1 MVASNKEPAAISWY
15 QAAQRLQ
22 SSYYTEGIESACVLS
37 VHQKLLWGNE
47 IAQLGGLNFV
57 INIILS
63 ELPVECD

>member
-1 MVASNKEPAAISWY
+1 
-15 QAAQRLQ
+15 
-22 SSYYTEGIESACVLS
+22 VLS

-47 IAQLGGLNFV
+47 IAQLGGLNFL